1 MSKKFSHIGQAFM
14 LPIAILPVAGLL
26 LGLGGAL
33 TNKVAVTSYPWL
45 NQEWL
50 QTILKIMNFAGSA
63 VFNNLA
69 LIFSIGLAVG
79 LAKGDKGTAG
89 LAGGVAYL
97 VYTATISG
105 LLQLF
110 SPKNTI
116 DTGVLGAILIGSVV
130 AYLHNHYRKVELP
143 QFLGFFGG
151 KADLYSQEI
160 NDIIAHPDM
169 PPVNNP
175 QVDKVPNSQSN
186 SVHKSEEVI
195 FKAPVKGTFEDI
207 SQVNDEVFSQKM
219 MGEGFAIKP
228 ENGKIYSPVT
238 ATVVSIFK
246 TKHAVGLKTESGLEV
261 MLHLGIDTVELE
273 GKPFTFQDI
282 NFIIILLSITK

>member
-160 NDIIAHPDM
+160 NDIIDHPDM
-169 PPVNNP
+169 QPVNNP
-175 QVDKVPNSQSN
+175 QADKVPNSQSN

-273 GKPFTFQDI
+273 SKPFTFQDI

>member
-50 QTILKIMNFAGSA
+50 QTILKIMNFAGSS
-63 VFNNLA
+63 VFNSLA

-89 LAGGVAYL
+89 LTGGGAYL

-169 PPVNNP
+169 QPVNNP

-207 SQVNDEVFSQKM
+207 SQVND
-219 MGEGFAIKP
+219 
-228 ENGKIYSPVT
+228 
-238 ATVVSIFK
+238 
-246 TKHAVGLKTESGLEV
+246 
-261 MLHLGIDTVELE
+261 
-273 GKPFTFQDI
+273 
-282 NFIIILLSITK
+282 